1 MKHGIPNLLLA
12 LALSLP
18 SVGFAD
24 WRTEA
29 DARIEQIRKGDFSVK
44 ITDGSGAPVTGARV
58 QYRLKRH
65 AFLFGT
71 AIAYAPFSDQGADG
85 KAYRNFILDNFS
97 GLVCENE
104 MKWYSTEAQRGH
116 VDYSKADALLAFAE
130 ANGLAMRG
138 HNLFW
143 EKEKFAQPW
152 LVQLN
157 AADLRAAVE
166 QRLRT
171 TVSRY
176 KGRVIS
182 WDVDNEMLDGSF
194 YRDRLGFDT
203 IAWMFKEASRIDP
216 NAALFVN
223 EYGILGNPEKTER
236 LISLVQSLR
245 AKGAPVGGVG
255 IQSHDTDR
263 LILKPGTSAAESDRP
278 DWMLRSPLTPE
289 AFLATLDRIHAATG
303 LPVHLTEISAKDH
316 DPVKRADALET
327 LFRLGFSHE
336 AVQAILIWGFGAKTH
351 WMGPDA
357 ALMDA
362 DNTLNAAGSRI
373 SHLLREEW
381 TTRGSIQSDAAGRTD
396 FRGFYGVY
404 SLDIS
409 LPGGRQITREA
420 RFSKSG
426 DTESIVTD

>member
-1 MKHGIPNLLLA
+1 MKCGNRKVLLAMLLLA
-12 LALSLP
+12 PSL
-18 SVGFAD
+18 GYAD
-24 WRTEA
+24 WRGDA
-29 DARIEQIRKGDFSVK
+29 DARIEHIRKGDFSLG
-44 ITDGSGAPVTGARV
+44 ITDASGAPVAGARV
-58 QYRLKRH
+58 QYRLIRH

-71 AIAYAPFSDQGADG
+71 AIAYAPFADPG
-85 KAYRNFILDNFS
+85 PDGQAYRRFILDNLS

-104 MKWYSTEAQRGH
+104 MKWYDNEVERGH
-116 VDYSKADALLAFAE
+116 VDYSQADALMAFAQ
-130 ANGLAMRG
+130 ANGLQMRG

-143 EKEKFAQPW
+143 EKEKYTPHW
-152 LVQLN
+152 LPQLN
-157 AADLRAAVE
+157 DQELREAVE
-166 QRLRT
+166 SRLRT

-194 YRDRLGFDT
+194 YRSRLGFDT
-203 IAWMFKEASRIDP
+203 IAWMFKEANRIDP
-216 NAALFVN
+216 GATLFVN

-236 LISLVQSLR
+236 LIALVQALR

-255 IQSHDTDR
+255 IQAHDSDR
-263 LILKPGTSAAESDRP
+263 LTLKPGMNAGEADRP
-278 DWMLRSPLTPE
+278 EWMLRTALTPE
-289 AFLATLDRIHAATG
+289 AFLATLDRIHEATG
-303 LPVHLTEISAKDH
+303 LPIHLTEISAKVH
-316 DPVKRADALET
+316 DPVRRADSLEE

-362 DNTLNAAGSRI
+362 DNTLNAAGIRI

-381 TTRGSIQSDAAGRTD
+381 TTRGAVQSDAGGRAN

-404 SLDIS
+404 SLEIS
-409 LPGGRQITREA
+409 LPDGWQVARVA
-420 RFSKSG
+420 RFSRSG
-426 DTESIVTD
+426 ETELLHTD

>member
-1 MKHGIPNLLLA
+1 
-12 LALSLP
+12 
-18 SVGFAD
+18 
-24 WRTEA
+24 
-29 DARIEQIRKGDFSVK
+29 
-44 ITDGSGAPVTGARV
+44 
-58 QYRLKRH
+58 
-65 AFLFGT
+65 
-71 AIAYAPFSDQGADG
+71 
-85 KAYRNFILDNFS
+85 
-97 GLVCENE
+97 
-104 MKWYSTEAQRGH
+104 
-116 VDYSKADALLAFAE
+116 
-130 ANGLAMRG
+130 
-138 HNLFW
+138 
-143 EKEKFAQPW
+143 
-152 LVQLN
+152 
-157 AADLRAAVE
+157 
-166 QRLRT
+166 
-171 TVSRY
+171 
-176 KGRVIS
+176 
-182 WDVDNEMLDGSF
+182 MLDGSF

>member
-1 MKHGIPNLLLA
+1 MRHRIRNFLLA
-12 LALSLP
+12 LILSLP

-24 WRTEA
+24 WRSEA
-29 DARIEQIRKGDFSVK
+29 DSRIEQIRKGDFSLK
-44 ITDGSGAPVTGARV
+44 IRDSSGAPVTGARV

-85 KAYRNFILDNFS
+85 MAYRRFILDNFS

-104 MKWYSTEAQRGH
+104 MKWYDNEAERGH
-116 VDYSKADALLAFAE
+116 VDYSQADALLEFAE
-130 ANGLAMRG
+130 ANGLRMRG

-143 EKEKFAQPW
+143 EKEKFVQPW
-152 LVQLN
+152 LVQLD
-157 AADLRAAVE
+157 APELRAAVE

-171 TVSRY
+171 SVSRY

-182 WDVDNEMLDGSF
+182 WDVDNEMLDGSY

-223 EYGILGNPEKTER
+223 EYGILGDPEKTER
-236 LISLVQSLR
+236 LISLIQSLR

-263 LILKPGTSAAESDRP
+263 LILKPGTSAAEAERP

-289 AFLATLDRIHAATG
+289 AFLATLDRIHSATG
-303 LPVHLTEISAKDH
+303 LPVHLTEISAKEH
-316 DPVKRADALET
+316 DPARRADALET

-362 DNTLNAAGSRI
+362 DNTLNAAGIRI

-381 TTRGSIQSDAAGRTD
+381 TSRGSIQSDAGGRAA

-404 SLDIS
+404 GLEIT
-409 LPGGRQITREA
+409 LPDGRQITREA
-420 RFSKSG
+420 LFPKSG
-426 DTESIVTD
+426 ATELILTD